1 MLHRIRRVRVL
12 KMAHSSE
19 RKNDLMNIA
28 EIVDRLISV
37 PIFFGSSLAAR
48 PVVLDLHAAARS
60 KIGKPLVFDAFE
72 RLRNG
77 IENSGSDSVLI
88 LTGFVVPPWLKAE
101 TDGPVGSASLAR
113 SLNLAWNL
121 TPVIVTEP
129 TWVSSMGELMK
140 YSGFGLRRDYSKKK
154 GKDEYRNAFV
164 EPFTL
169 EMEKAKKQ
177 ADSLISRVSPAAV
190 ISIEKASPNSKGV
203 YHSGV
208 GVDISP
214 LSAKADTL
222 IDAAKENG
230 IPTIG
235 IGDAGNEIGMGC
247 IEKQVREILPTG
259 NDCGCPCHGGVASS
273 VSTDSLIVAG
283 TSNWG
288 ASALE
293 SLISFHFKSS
303 ELLHDGKMEEFLIA
317 KSAELG
323 YINPAS
329 GLAEAGV
336 DAIPADIHGSLVN
349 ILNFI
354 VKSRCVPSYYL
365 KKYVEFT
372 RDKERLARLIQEES
386 KDRA

>member
-1 MLHRIRRVRVL
+1 
-12 KMAHSSE
+12 MANSDGE
-19 RKNDLMNIA
+19 ANKNDLFNIA
-28 EIVDRLISV
+28 EIIDRLVSV
-37 PIFFGSSLAAR
+37 PVFSGSSLAKK
-48 PVVLDLHAAARS
+48 PVVLDLYAAARS
-60 KIGKPLVFDAFE
+60 KFGMPLVYHAFE
-72 RLRNG
+72 NLRKG
-77 IENSGSDSVLI
+77 IERSNSRSVII
-88 LTGFVVPPWLKAE
+88 LTGFVVPPWLESE
-101 TDGPVGSASLAR
+101 TDGPVGAASLAR
-113 SLNLAWNL
+113 SINLAWDI

-129 TWVSSMGELMK
+129 VRVARMGELLK
-140 YSGFGLRRDYSKKK
+140 YAGLGLKQQYSSKKSQ
-154 GKDEYRNAFV
+154 DYRKTAV
-164 EPFTL
+164 DGFTL
-169 EMEKAKKQ
+169 EVKEAKSQ
-177 ADSLISRVSPAAV
+177 AASLIEKVSPAAL

-208 GVDISP
+208 GVDLSP
-214 LSAKADTL
+214 FSAKVDAL
-222 IDAAKENG
+222 IEAAEKAG

-247 IEKQVREILPTG
+247 IEKEVRKILPTG

-273 VSTDSLIVAG
+273 VSTDSLMVVG

-293 SLISFHFKSS
+293 AMISFNFGTP
-303 ELLHDGKMEEFLIA
+303 ELLHDGKMEEYLIA

-336 DAIPADIHGSLVN
+336 DAIPADIHGSIVN

-354 VKSRCVPSYYL
+354 VRSRYTRSYYL

-372 RDKERLARLIQEES
+372 KDKEKLSRLVKES
-386 KDRA
+386 KGSS